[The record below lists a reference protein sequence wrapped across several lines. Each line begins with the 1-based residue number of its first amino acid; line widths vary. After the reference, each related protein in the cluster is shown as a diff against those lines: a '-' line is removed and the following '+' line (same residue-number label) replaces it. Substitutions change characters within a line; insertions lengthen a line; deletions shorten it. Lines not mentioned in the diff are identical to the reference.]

1 MPTADAPKP
10 SLATSHGF
18 AVFAW
23 DGPVGS
29 VDTPLFPPDSH
40 EPDYLV
46 VQTKPPSP
54 RRPVVS
60 TALVEHVDPARQIVY
75 VRGTEREVSD
85 LPEHLPLASGERA
98 RQPLE
103 PTSDH
108 WR

>member
-1 MPTADAPKP
+1 MPTADALKR
-10 SLATSHGF
+10 SLAMCHGF
-18 AVFAW
+18 TVFAW

-29 VDTPLFPPDSH
+29 VETPLFPPDSH

-46 VQTKPPSP
+46 VQTDTPRR

-75 VRGTEREVSD
+75 VRGTEQEVSD
-85 LPEHLPLASGERA
+85 MPEHLPLASDGRA